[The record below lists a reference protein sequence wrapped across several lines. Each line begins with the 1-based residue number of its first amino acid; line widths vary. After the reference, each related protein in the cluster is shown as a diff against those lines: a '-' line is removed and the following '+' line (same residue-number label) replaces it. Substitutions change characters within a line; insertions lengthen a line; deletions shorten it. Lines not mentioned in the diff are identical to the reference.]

1 MGSIKDR
8 YGKNY
13 ILCDTDG
20 KGKIRNPLQIV
31 KSWENKVNYITE
43 DVTKEQVGLRKA
55 QLGAIFAIRAHW
67 TTSTLTTMVV
77 MPTGTGKTET
87 MITTIMVDLLVCPEI
102 IYNFPLSQAQER
114 IL

>member
-1 MGSIKDR
+1 MGSIKER

-43 DVTKEQVGLRKA
+43 DVAKEQVGLRKA

-67 TTSTLTTMVV
+67 TTSTLPATVV
-77 MPTGTGKTET
+77 MPTGTGKMSVALSHVYT
-87 MITTIMVDLLVCPEI
+87 M
-102 IYNFPLSQAQER
+102 
-114 IL
+114 

>member
-1 MGSIKDR
+1 MGSIKER

-43 DVTKEQVGLRKA
+43 DVVT
-55 QLGAIFAIRAHW
+55 F
-67 TTSTLTTMVV
+67 S
-77 MPTGTGKTET
+77 
-87 MITTIMVDLLVCPEI
+87 
-102 IYNFPLSQAQER
+102 NFSAKRLQHV
-114 IL
+114 

>member
-1 MGSIKDR
+1 MGSIKER

-43 DVTKEQVGLRKA
+43 DVAKEQVGLRKA
-55 QLGAIFAIRAHW
+55 QLGAILQFEHIGLQVLCR
-67 TTSTLTTMVV
+67 LR
-77 MPTGTGKTET
+77 
-87 MITTIMVDLLVCPEI
+87 L
-102 IYNFPLSQAQER
+102 
-114 IL
+114 